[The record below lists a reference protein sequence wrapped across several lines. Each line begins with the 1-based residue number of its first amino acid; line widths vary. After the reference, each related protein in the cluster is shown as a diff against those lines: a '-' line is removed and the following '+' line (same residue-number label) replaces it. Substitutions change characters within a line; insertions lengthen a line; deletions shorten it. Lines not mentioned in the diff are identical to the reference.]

1 MHSAR
6 DVIEQHFDAIN
17 AQDASAY
24 IATLAFPFTYQ
35 NYNGVALTISTAGE
49 CGTESAP
56 YPWDIILR
64 TDSDWSHS
72 EFTSVELL
80 AETAHSAAY
89 KVSFVRVDKSGVRS
103 AIYDAIWIAVRQV
116 NTDEWLLMYRH
127 NMGERSEA
135 G

>member
-1 MHSAR
+1 MNTAR

-17 AQDASAY
+17 ARDAAAY

-35 NYNGVALTISTAGE
+35 NYNGVALTISASSE
-49 CGTESAP
+49 CGTEAAP

-72 EFTSVELL
+72 EFTSVESL

-89 KVSFVRVDKSGVRS
+89 KVSFVRVDQSGVRS
-103 AIYDAIWIAVRQV
+103 AIYDAIWIAVHHSEGWR
-116 NTDEWLLMYRH
+116 LMYRH
-127 NMGERSEA
+127 NMGERGETS
-135 G
+135 